1 MAGQSA
7 LKVPAGASVW
17 ILLMNKSVTLTVKGG
32 HGTGQVPGGAGIEV
46 PNGAK
51 LVICGE
57 GTLDATGGN
66 AANGGDGASG
76 GAGEMEYLLSVKN
89 VAEDVETVDLDEI
102 LMDEERKYWYFAGRG
117 GSGGA
122 GGEGGANW
130 ANANGYRG
138 HGGAGGTGGNTGAS
152 HDTVIGEDEKAAPMC
167 RGGAGGE
174 GGARGATGGC
184 GECFF
189 GADASISAKIKEES
203 KEFAWGHAALE
214 RTITFKY
221 MDPETGTEYELG
233 SIVAELGMPLPVLAV
248 NKLTD
253 DNEVLRGHVITGAY
267 RGDDPWDLESYW
279 YAWDGTPLSDYN
291 DSCDVTLYVDVE
303 PDWDHMAEF
312 PWEIC
317 ETYDGDNK
325 VAFDPEFYEGCEY
338 VEGVTNAIDVGT
350 YTFTVR
356 LADGYTIWDDLVTN
370 EVREV
375 TWVITK
381 FMTVPEGA
389 AWVDSLQPGV
399 WWKISDDRK
408 IVTIGGDGAMPVFT
422 DAKPAPW
429 AEYAESIQ
437 AVYIEGSVTGLN
449 NETFSDLPNLKTLND
464 LPLTT
469 LADMFGGAA
478 GAISGAEPEK
488 IAIID
493 GKAYLDVSVYTSDTL
508 TNQNWSVATNG
519 VIEVPAGG
527 KQGFFYL
534 MSKPAAPSNR
544 SGRPDT
550 ADVQHD

>member
-1 MAGQSA
+1 MGT
-7 LKVPAGASVW
+7 VY
-17 ILLMNKSVTLTVKGG
+17 ILGRLTV
-32 HGTGQVPGGAGIEV
+32 
-46 PNGAK
+46 
-51 LVICGE
+51 
-57 GTLDATGGN
+57 N
-66 AANGGDGASG
+66 ANVNGGESGAAGGIGAHDAKAASIVAECSFEDWDEFTVYLWSG
-76 GAGEMEYLLSVKN
+76 GAGGGGGGGCNSQYG
-89 VAEDVETVDLDEI
+89 I
-102 LMDEERKYWYFAGRG
+102 GGGAGG
-117 GSGGA
+117 GGGGGA

-130 ANANGYRG
+130 ANANPYRG
-138 HGGAGGTGGNTGAS
+138 YGGAGGVGGNTGVS
-152 HDTVIGEDEKAAPMC
+152 YDTDIGEEQHSAPNC
-167 RGGAGGE
+167 IGGAGGA
-174 GGARGATGGC
+174 GGARGVTGDC
-184 GECFF
+184 GECFY
-189 GADASISAKIKEES
+189 GADASVSAKIKEES
-203 KEFAWGHAALE
+203 KSFAWGHAALE

-221 MDPETGTEYELG
+221 RDPETDAEYELG

-375 TWVITK
+375 TWVISK

-389 AWVDSLQPGV
+389 AWVDSMQPGV

-408 IVTIGGDGAMPVFT
+408 FVTIGGDGAMPVFT

-449 NETFSDLPNLKTLND
+449 NGTFSDLPNLKTLND

-488 IAIID
+488 VAIID
-493 GKAYLDVSVYTSDTL
+493 GKAYLDVSVYTSDTV

-519 VIEVPAGG
+519 VIEVPAPG

-534 MSKPAAPSNR
+534 MSKPAAPSNLDL
-544 SGRPDT
+544 PPIVT
-550 ADVQHD
+550 VK